1 MGQLREA
8 RPASQRQEGPSRDAG
23 IGIPPHMLHV
33 LLCVFTRMLP
43 GMSRAL
49 ELILAEADL
58 PAGGAD
64 SQGSRAELEGTSLP
78 LGCGVHMQARADPR
92 AVSGQTVSQ
101 EGLGV
106 QAYLG
111 P

>member
-1 MGQLREA
+1 
-8 RPASQRQEGPSRDAG
+8 
-23 IGIPPHMLHV
+23 
-33 LLCVFTRMLP
+33 
-43 GMSRAL
+43 MSRAL
-49 ELILAEADL
+49 ELILAEDDL
-58 PAGGAD
+58 PTGGAD
-64 SQGSRAELEGTSLP
+64 SQGARAELEGTNLA
-78 LGCGVHMQARADPR
+78 LGCGVHTQARADPR